1 MCSITEGA
9 PSGIDVGHSSRP
21 TIRPTKIPTPRPIPL
36 YPVISSTIRS
46 TTHVPSSDSLVNNTS
61 GFETIATIDNNFIQ
75 DDEGISLFAL
85 KTALNL
91 KIKFLS
97 DLDLHFICSYC
108 QRKIDKLNF
117 EKFLLK

>member
-21 TIRPTKIPTPRPIPL
+21 TIRPTKAPTPRPIPL

-46 TTHVPSSDSLVNNTS
+46 TTHTVPSPDSLANNTS

-75 DDEGISLFAL
+75 DDEGISFFAL
-85 KTALNL
+85 KR
-91 KIKFLS
+91 
-97 DLDLHFICSYC
+97 H
-108 QRKIDKLNF
+108 
-117 EKFLLK
+117 